1 MSTFS
6 VFEINSCKGSI
17 VLNNKINTFCI
28 VLIFIDAI
36 IKVIANRALILFIN
50 IKLQMS
56 LMVLEDISIY
66 TKYGKQKY
74 VFDDIYQV
82 DINLICKHDLK

>member
-1 MSTFS
+1 M
-6 VFEINSCKGSI
+6 
-17 VLNNKINTFCI
+17 
-28 VLIFIDAI
+28 
-36 IKVIANRALILFIN
+36 IANRALILFIN
-50 IKLQMS
+50 IKLQML